1 MNKHIVLVL
10 LMSCFYSTHALSNE
24 MVQTELKAE
33 QWDMPR
39 QGERLLRLPALN
51 KFIKQWQ
58 QQSQQRIEIRY
69 PGGEEG
75 ELWVNELMDWL
86 VALGVPSDKLH
97 TVQGSGA
104 EDKIQLLLID
114 SP

>member
-1 MNKHIVLVL
+1 MISKTTVIF
-10 LMSCFYSTHALSNE
+10 LMLFLCLGQVSANE
-24 MVQTELKAE
+24 MIQTELKAE

-51 KFIKQWQ
+51 HLIKQWQ
-58 QQSQQRIEIRY
+58 QQPNKLIEIRY

-97 TVQGSGA
+97 SVQGSGA
-104 EDKIQLLLID
+104 EDKIQLLLMD